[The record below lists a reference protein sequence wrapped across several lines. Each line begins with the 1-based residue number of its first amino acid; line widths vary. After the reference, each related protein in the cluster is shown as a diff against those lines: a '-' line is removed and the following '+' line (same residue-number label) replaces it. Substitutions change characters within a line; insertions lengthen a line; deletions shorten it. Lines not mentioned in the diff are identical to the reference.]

1 MDPFIDRRLEVISNL
16 CTDKIQDCYI
26 LFLSMQ
32 NNENIGRQVDYNDKR
47 LDKIAGILKS
57 VRKSFIAREQHSQS
71 RRTREMPKDI

>member
-1 MDPFIDRRLEVISNL
+1 
-16 CTDKIQDCYI
+16 
-26 LFLSMQ
+26 MQ